1 MTKNQFI
8 KKLESEGIFPETD
21 EQIEWYDEYFESHP
35 ELKAKI
41 DKSFAELNEREATKY
56 MSFKIFARIFADKNA
71 TAMLSCKVEPR
82 KITIFGFNNDKLEI
96 EF

>member
-1 MTKNQFI
+1 MTKDQFI

-21 EQIEWYDEYFESHP
+21 EQIEWYDEWFESQP
-35 ELKAKI
+35 ELKAKT
-41 DKSFAELNEREATKY
+41 DKAISELNEREAAKY
-56 MSFKIFARIFADKNA
+56 MIFKIFARIFAEKNA
-71 TAMLSCKVEPR
+71 TAILSCKVEPR